1 MPSADGSGNE
11 GPRHRHRVPPPE
23 SRAIAWIYGY
33 STKSERANRRG
44 GLRFPTALSRFG
56 APFVQLMI
64 THPVAPHGMA
74 VSAVK
79 ERSGAAMHYNFQHIR
94 LLL

>member
-1 MPSADGSGNE
+1 
-11 GPRHRHRVPPPE
+11 
-23 SRAIAWIYGY
+23 
-33 STKSERANRRG
+33 
-44 GLRFPTALSRFG
+44 
-56 APFVQLMI
+56 MI